1 MATKA
6 YNDPKTKKPLHSF
19 HVHEFNPVFKA
30 HAKMYLYVCFLLYF
44 VSMYRE
50 KKREKILQ
58 SLEKSPAGHW
68 WIFHK
73 LGDLQLSSFKLGTI
87 ELPPDPTLSTL
98 PTFGRICRGQECQ
111 KDHRQP
117 IHALDILLPLP
128 WSSALY
134 WWSLVLDFFRIH
146 WFVRI
151 EDVQRL
157 LFRAVESF
165 KMDF

>member
-1 MATKA
+1 MVTKA
-6 YNDPKTKKPLHSF
+6 CNDPKTNKPLHSF

-30 HAKMYLYVCFLLYF
+30 HAKTYWYVCIHCFLLYVVF
-44 VSMYRE
+44 MYRK
-50 KKREKILQ
+50 KKRGKILQ
-58 SLEKSPAGHW
+58 SLEKKSPAGHW

-87 ELPPDPTLSTL
+87 ELPPDHPLSTL

-128 WSSALY
+128 WSSVLY
-134 WWSLVLDFFRIH
+134 WWSIVLDFFRIH
-146 WFVRI
+146 
-151 EDVQRL
+151 
-157 LFRAVESF
+157 
-165 KMDF
+165 